1 MPISF
6 RFSFI
11 AALGLALAL
20 MAPPELEANDRIV
33 AAVNG
38 DIITERQLDNRVNS
52 LVRSRRAGG
61 AARAEIRRRVL
72 DALIEQE
79 LVAQEARRKGVFVS
93 EADVKG
99 AIDMIKKENKIND
112 AQLRA
117 GLAYSGITLEAFKQD
132 IAAEILKSK
141 VLGSQ
146 IMSRIVVTD
155 KEVLAFLRGEG
166 PNLDSPPL
174 AGTAPGGSEEK
185 GTAAAGTETK
195 KGPASLSEYGEEARN
210 NARLQL
216 ERYKMQQRYIAWMA
230 DLKSKAVIRIS
241 L

>member
-1 MPISF
+1 
-6 RFSFI
+6 
-11 AALGLALAL
+11 
-20 MAPPELEANDRIV
+20 
-33 AAVNG
+33 
-38 DIITERQLDNRVNS
+38 
-52 LVRSRRAGG
+52 
-61 AARAEIRRRVL
+61 
-72 DALIEQE
+72 
-79 LVAQEARRKGVFVS
+79 
-93 EADVKG
+93 
-99 AIDMIKKENKIND
+99 MIKKENKIND

-146 IMSRIVVTD
+146 VMSRVVVTD

-166 PNLDSPPL
+166 PNLDSAPS
-174 AGTAPGGSEEK
+174 AGPAPGGGEEK
-185 GTAAAGTETK
+185 GTAAAGTGTK
-195 KGPASLSEYGEEARN
+195 KGPGSLSDYGEEARN

-216 ERYKMQQRYIAWMA
+216 ERSKMQQRYIAWMA